1 MIHEPGAVGANIDCD
16 YHIGAQRTRVTDRN
30 VRDQSA
36 VNQETPVRVAHRNVQ
51 CRQAATG
58 ANCESEI
65 AAVAEGDGSAG
76 AQIGDHGRKWNFQI
90 FETSH
95 RQASAQKLFHARV

>member
-1 MIHEPGAVGANIDCD
+1 MVRNDSFDRHKDLGKNSEGRARLIHEPGAVGANIDCD

-36 VNQETPVRVAHRNVQ
+36 VNQESPVSVAHRNVQ

-58 ANCESEI
+58 ANCEGQI
-65 AAVAEGDGSAG
+65 AAVAQRDGSAG
-76 AQIGDHGRKWNFQI
+76 A
-90 FETSH
+90 
-95 RQASAQKLFHARV
+95 